1 MYLVLQVIL
10 EVKTSVCLRGSGR
23 GNPGM
28 GLGMSGGEEEKGED
42 REGGRGVSE
51 EEWVE
56 KEGGMRGG
64 GEEREWVEGE

>member
-42 REGGRGVSE
+42 REGGR
-51 EEWVE
+51 
-56 KEGGMRGG
+56 
-64 GEEREWVEGE
+64 